1 MASKNLE
8 LYFDPV
14 SEGIC
19 EALDCSNPA
28 KYRASWA
35 QGVIIRLVC
44 TTHKAEVEGKLFGEL
59 SPSTFGSKR
68 DAKTYIKWN
77 TARILIADDHQSVRR
92 TIRSLLDGHAMQVCG
107 EAEDGKE
114 AIEKVKELKPDLVLL
129 DVNMPVLSGVGVAYE
144 IHRIA
149 PFTKIVFF
157 TVYDSPDALAAV
169 RLVGVDAFV
178 PKSAAGTELIP
189 TLKRILSS

>member
-1 MASKNLE
+1 
-8 LYFDPV
+8 
-14 SEGIC
+14 
-19 EALDCSNPA
+19 
-28 KYRASWA
+28 
-35 QGVIIRLVC
+35 
-44 TTHKAEVEGKLFGEL
+44 
-59 SPSTFGSKR
+59 
-68 DAKTYIKWN
+68 
-77 TARILIADDHQSVRR
+77 
-92 TIRSLLDGHAMQVCG
+92 MQVCG
-107 EAEDGKE
+107 EAEGGEE

-157 TVYDSPDALAAV
+157 TIHDSPDALAAV

-189 TLKRILSS
+189 TLKRVLSI